1 MAEKYIA
8 VIQVPGQPMYR
19 PAFIAA
25 QRRAKQDGN
34 IYTPEATVILE
45 TDERGLITI
54 PAGEFQDE
62 IVEKFVKHFIPKYNT
77 GKKHKVLAGPF
88 DSTNEAHLAQHKLRP
103 KTDIEIAD
111 ENASIAKTV
120 TVEND
125 ELKKRIAEL
134 ESQIKTKEPKK

>member
-8 VIQVPGQPMYR
+8 IIQTPGQRMYR
-19 PAFIAA
+19 PSFIAA
-25 QRRAKQDGN
+25 QRRARQDGN
-34 IYTPEATVILE
+34 IYVPEATVILE

-54 PAGEFQDE
+54 PAGEFQAE
-62 IVEKFVKHFIPKYNT
+62 IVEKFEKHFIPKYNE

-88 DSTNEAHLAQHKLRP
+88 NTPAEAHLAQHKLRP
-103 KTDIEIAD
+103 KTDVEIAD
-111 ENASIAKTV
+111 ENAAIAKTA

-134 ESQIKTKEPKK
+134 ESQIKKDSKK